1 MKSIGFGI
9 EAGAVYKVEKYEFF
23 GGINLLILE
32 YEAET
37 IDTPFGTSTASEL
50 GWSTSERE
58 YDANGI
64 NYKLSI
70 GYSF

>member
-9 EAGAVYKVEKYEFF
+9 EGGAVYKIDKYEFF

-32 YEAET
+32 YEVDT
-37 IDTPFGTSTASEL
+37 IETPFGTFTASEL
-50 GWSTSERE
+50 GWSASERE
-58 YDANGI
+58 YNAIGL